1 MTQLFQYNRVTGFL
15 FFALALLSCKKDF
28 LEINPKG
35 KLIATK
41 TLEYDALL
49 YGTPLVTSMQIL
61 TPMGDELAAIQPYFS
76 TAMLVPHTRLFRWE
90 DDIYEPGVA
99 APEFTQL
106 TAGLYTYNKVIN
118 EVLAST
124 GGTEQQKKA
133 LHGEA
138 LAFRAWTYFSLIN
151 LYGKPYNASSAATDL
166 GFPII
171 TKADATETNFTRAS
185 VKEVYDFIVA
195 DLTEAIPN
203 LPAKTTHRHRMSKP
217 AAEGL
222 LAKVY
227 VFMGKYNEALVQLN
241 ASVSG
246 MSSSSIPVG
255 LYDYNETF
263 APTTGSFLPVGVNG
277 PAQPPPLDDKESFV
291 ARLSDNR
298 WSRGFNELIINPKT
312 VALYDS
318 SDLRRKFYS
327 NAPRNSTT
335 PYPLGMLRR
344 TGPANYKI
352 GVVVPDL
359 YLLRAECKA
368 RLNDLAGAKA
378 DVETLRKNRMPAAHA
393 SVPAA
398 IGSDRKALVKFIL
411 EERIREFAVL
421 GNRWFDMRRLS
432 VDAEFGA
439 TVGTTHTLYSA
450 SGTVESTFT
459 LRPERLVLRLP
470 LLVIEKNPGMQNNP

>member
-1 MTQLFQYNRVTGFL
+1 MKQVFQYKWLT
-15 FFALALLSCKKDF
+15 ALLLIAVALPSCKKDF

-41 TLEYDALL
+41 TAEYDALL
-49 YGTPLVTSMQIL
+49 YGIPLSTNMQVL
-61 TPMGDELAAIQPYFS
+61 TPMGDELAALQPYFS
-76 TAMLVPHTRLFRWE
+76 TMPVQHARSFRWE
-90 DDIYEPGVA
+90 DDIYDPAVA
-99 APEFTQL
+99 APEFRDHL
-106 TAGLYTYNKVIN
+106 AVLYSYNKVIN
-118 EVLAST
+118 EVMAST
-124 GGTEQQKKA
+124 EGTEQQKKA

-138 LAFRAWTYFSLIN
+138 LAFRAWTYFWLIN
-151 LYGKPYNASSAATDL
+151 LYGKPYNASSAATDA

-171 TKADATETNFTRAS
+171 TKADATVTNFTRVS

-203 LPAKTTHRHRMSKP
+203 LPAQTTQRSRMSKP

-222 LAKVY
+222 LGKVY

-241 ASVSG
+241 ASVAG

-263 APTTGSFLPVGVNG
+263 APTTGSFQPVGING
-277 PAQPPPLDDKESFV
+277 PVQPPTLDDKESFM
-291 ARLSDNR
+291 ARISENR
-298 WSRGFNELIINPKT
+298 WSRGATELIINPKT

-318 SDLRRKFYS
+318 SDLRLKFYA

-335 PYPLGMLRR
+335 PLPLGMLRR
-344 TGPANYKI
+344 TGPAFYKT

-359 YLLRAECKA
+359 YLLSAECKA

-378 DVETLRKNRMPAAHA
+378 DVETLRKNRMPAGDAIVPTAIA
-393 SVPAA
+393 S
-398 IGSDRKALVKFIL
+398 DKKALVTFIL

-421 GNRWFDMRRLS
+421 GNRWLDMRRLS
-432 VDAEFGA
+432 VDPDFSS
-439 TVGTTHTLYSA
+439 TIGTTHTLYSA
-450 SGTVESTFT
+450 SGTVESNFT

-470 LLVIEKNPGMQNNP
+470 LLVIEKNTGMQNNP